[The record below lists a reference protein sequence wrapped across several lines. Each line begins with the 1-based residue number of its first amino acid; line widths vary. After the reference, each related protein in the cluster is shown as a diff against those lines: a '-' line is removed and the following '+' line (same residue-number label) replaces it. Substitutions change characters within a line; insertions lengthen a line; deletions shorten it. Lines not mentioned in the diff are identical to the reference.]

1 MTVVNEDAGQNREL
15 YCDACPDIEFD
26 SEDELRK
33 HMIEV
38 HNFRIPEH
46 GN

>member
-1 MTVVNEDAGQNREL
+1 MSVVNEDAGQNREL
-15 YCDACPDIEFD
+15 YCDQCPDIEFD

-38 HNFRIPEH
+38 HNFRITKH